1 MIWLVMLLIFLSIT
15 CIGLGLQHVFLKP
28 QESAAQA
35 IKRRLASVGFKKTTA
50 EDLDQAILRQ
60 TSLSSI
66 GSFNNFLKRIPR
78 LLYLKKLLY
87 MSGSP
92 FNLGALMLL
101 SGTLTTIGI
110 LIGVILKIGVL
121 TIGLALLGAYLPI
134 LILKTIKNKRI
145 AVFESQFPEAVDLMT
160 RALRAGHSFSLGMR
174 MVADEMSEPTSS
186 EFARTFDDYSY
197 GKTIEEALEGLVE
210 RVELT
215 DVKFFASAVSLQ
227 RETGGNLTEIL
238 ENISYIIRER
248 FRLLRTVKALSAE
261 GRLSGIILAI
271 MPPALVLILYIL
283 SPGYISIAFEHPL
296 GRTILFIGG
305 IFEILGI
312 LVIKR
317 IIKLDV

>member
-1 MIWLVMLLIFLSIT
+1 MIWLVMLLTFLSVA
-15 CIGLGLQHVFLKP
+15 CIGLGLQYVFLKP
-28 QESAAQA
+28 QESAGQA
-35 IKRRLASVGFKKTTA
+35 IKRRLASVGFNKTRA

-66 GSFNNFLKRIPR
+66 GFLNYFLKKTPR
-78 LLYLKKLLY
+78 LLDLQKLLY

-92 FNLGALMLL
+92 FNLGALVLL
-101 SGTLTTIGI
+101 SSTLAIIGI
-110 LIGVILKIGVL
+110 LLGVLLKIGVL
-121 TIGLALLGAYLPI
+121 AIGLALLSAYLPI
-134 LILKTIKNKRI
+134 LILKIIKDKRL

-197 GKTIEEALEGLVE
+197 GKTIEEALGGLVE
-210 RVELT
+210 RVELA

-227 RETGGNLTEIL
+227 RETGGKLTEIL
-238 ENISYIIRER
+238 DNISYIIRER

-271 MPPALVLILYIL
+271 MPPALVLLLYVL
-283 SPGYISIAFEHPL
+283 CPEYISVAFEHPL
-296 GRTILFIGG
+296 GQMILIAGG

-312 LVIKR
+312 IVIKR

>member
-1 MIWLVMLLIFLSIT
+1 MIWLVMLLTFLSVA
-15 CIGLGLQHVFLKP
+15 CIGLGLQYVFLKP
-28 QESAAQA
+28 QESAGQA
-35 IKRRLASVGFKKTTA
+35 IKRRLASVGFNKTRA

-66 GSFNNFLKRIPR
+66 GFLNYFLKKTPR
-78 LLYLKKLLY
+78 LLDLQKLLY

-92 FNLGALMLL
+92 FNLGALVLL
-101 SGTLTTIGI
+101 SSTLAIIGI
-110 LIGVILKIGVL
+110 LLGVLLKIGVL
-121 TIGLALLGAYLPI
+121 AIGLALLSAYLPI
-134 LILKTIKNKRI
+134 LILKIIKDKRL

-197 GKTIEEALEGLVE
+197 GKTIEEALGGLVE
-210 RVELT
+210 RVELA

-227 RETGGNLTEIL
+227 RETGGKLTEIL

-271 MPPALVLILYIL
+271 MPPALVLLLYVL
-283 SPGYISIAFEHPL
+283 CPEYISVAFEHPL
-296 GRTILFIGG
+296 GQMILIAGG

-312 LVIKR
+312 IVIKR